1 MKRGLLGGKLRVVTK
16 ELTKEAPII
25 MLHVGLDLSR
35 RRLDFDLLCEDGSR
49 LECGAVPPDA
59 DGLRGLA
66 RRVNAFDEPVCAA
79 IESMNGARF
88 VHDRLEELGWQ
99 VEIADAQK
107 VKGLAPLA
115 CKTDRIDAWVLAE
128 LARRDLV
135 PAIWLPDPQVRAE
148 RERARWRLHLVRH
161 RSSLKQRVHAVL
173 LTHGK
178 PCPVSDLFGVRGRQ
192 LLAKLG
198 LPEPWQGTIDASL
211 RLIDELERE
220 IGECER
226 ELRRL
231 GADHRYVPL
240 LCTVPGISWVLA
252 YTIAAELGDIN
263 RFPTAR
269 KLAGYTGLCPR
280 VYQSGERDLRGP
292 LAKQGPRYLRWAL
305 VEAATHACTAPVYR
319 DRYQQTKARIGKQR
333 GAKVAQID
341 LARRLTEAIWH
352 MLTRNQPFAPKGA
365 TDPLAA

>member
-1 MKRGLLGGKLRVVTK
+1 
-16 ELTKEAPII
+16 
-25 MLHVGLDLSR
+25 MLYAGLDLSR
-35 RRLDFDLLCEDGSR
+35 KRLDFHLLDADGVTV
-49 LECGAVPPDA
+49 EVGAAPPDA
-59 DGLRGLA
+59 DGLRGLSERLA
-66 RRVNAFDEPVCAA
+66 RHSEPIGAA

-88 VHDRLEELGWQ
+88 VHDTLELYGWQ

-135 PAIWLPDPQVRAE
+135 PAIWLPDARVRAE

-192 LLAKLG
+192 LLARLG
-198 LPEPWQGTIDASL
+198 LPEPWQGTIEASL

-220 IGECER
+220 IGDCER

-240 LCTVPGISWVLA
+240 LLTVPGISWVLA

-263 RFPTAR
+263 RFPSPR
-269 KLAGYTGLCPR
+269 KLAGYSGLCPR

-292 LAKQGPRYLRWAL
+292 LSKQGPRYLRWAL
-305 VEAATHACTAPVYR
+305 VEAATHACTHPAYR
-319 DRYQQTKARIGKQR
+319 DRYQHTKARIGKQR

-341 LARRLTEAIWH
+341 LARRLSEAIWH
-352 MLTRNQPFAPKGA
+352 MLTREQPFAPKGA